1 MIVASWS
8 EGARDRLKGLLEDQ
22 GLSDLRLIENVRD
35 IEGAGFAGKSGTEK
49 PAFPR
54 PLHLAVWP
62 LEQGFTGGGLAVISE
77 QDVLG
82 DRLIKPHRKTRRA
95 ENYLTEA
102 QTLSPGDLVVH
113 VDHGVGPLQG
123 AGDDRGDGRTP

>member
-1 MIVASWS
+1 VIIASWS
-8 EGARDRLKGLLEDQ
+8 EGARERLKGLLEDQ
-22 GLSDLRLIENVRD
+22 GLSDLRLIDDARD
-35 IEGAGFAGKSGTEK
+35 IEGGGFAGKSGTEK

-82 DRLIKPHRKTRRA
+82 DRLIKPHRKTR
-95 ENYLTEA
+95 
-102 QTLSPGDLVVH
+102 
-113 VDHGVGPLQG
+113 GP
-123 AGDDRGDGRTP
+123 RTT